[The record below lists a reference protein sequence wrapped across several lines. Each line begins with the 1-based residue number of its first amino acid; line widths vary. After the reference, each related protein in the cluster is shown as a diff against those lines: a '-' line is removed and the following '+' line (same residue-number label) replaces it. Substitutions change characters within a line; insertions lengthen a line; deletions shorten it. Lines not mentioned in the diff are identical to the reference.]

1 MANYSKIAL
10 NNVPISEEE
19 CMGDSL
25 VTINEALLTLADGIN
40 KLDGLFGDVTNCD
53 TTVNTISASGDFL
66 TINVNGVPRKIR
78 LWD

>member
-1 MANYSKIAL
+1 MADNIHITLKDI
-10 NNVPISEEE
+10 PISEEQ

-25 VTINEALLTLADGIN
+25 AIINDAFLTLSEGIN
-40 KLDGLFGDVTNCD
+40 KLNGLFGIVTNCD
-53 TTVNTISASGDFL
+53 TTTRNITATGDFL